1 MKAYIRTRLL
11 LGIILSALLVS
22 GLLGIF
28 IYKQS
33 ADIFIEINQR
43 VQGEVETNIDLPL
56 EIKNRIM
63 NSAMIASILILF
75 FILVFSFFQVNHI
88 LKSLQ
93 ILSEEIDKLQASDYN
108 YTIQFRKK
116 DELGMIA
123 EVLNQMSIRMK
134 QLKEDTNQVSKVKII
149 TQNLKDEKK
158 NFSQYLSNKIKSELN
173 AILINQTPIDSSQEN
188 ITTSEYMNFYL
199 RNLLLNVNDIL
210 EFYQLES
217 PKIQFDKKEFNLTQ
231 LIEIIRR
238 VIFPMAL
245 EKKLEFIIDIDKRIP
260 KQIIGDPSRTF
271 LILMN
276 LLNNSIK
283 FTKEGSIHLFLKL
296 NHIENNYVAID
307 FSIVDTGIGISS
319 DKLNQIFNS
328 NPYLSNGFG
337 LRLSIRILEALGSKI
352 FVESQ
357 IGIGSNFSFTL
368 QFEFKKDEI
377 NQTESEKKFSP
388 PPLSNI
394 KLLLV
399 EDYKLNQIV
408 VEEFL
413 AIWNVEVDIADNG
426 MRAVEMTK
434 NKDYSIILMDLQMPI
449 LDGYEA
455 AKMIRSL
462 PDEKYKSIPI
472 IALTAS
478 AINDTM
484 IKVKEAG
491 MNGYI
496 TKPFRPEELYQV
508 IVENTST
515 KL

>member
-1 MKAYIRTRLL
+1 M
-11 LGIILSALLVS
+11 
-22 GLLGIF
+22 
-28 IYKQS
+28 
-33 ADIFIEINQR
+33 
-43 VQGEVETNIDLPL
+43 
-56 EIKNRIM
+56 
-63 NSAMIASILILF
+63 
-75 FILVFSFFQVNHI
+75 
-88 LKSLQ
+88 
-93 ILSEEIDKLQASDYN
+93 
-108 YTIQFRKK
+108 
-116 DELGMIA
+116 
-123 EVLNQMSIRMK
+123 
-134 QLKEDTNQVSKVKII
+134 
-149 TQNLKDEKK
+149 
-158 NFSQYLSNKIKSELN
+158 
-173 AILINQTPIDSSQEN
+173 
-188 ITTSEYMNFYL
+188 
-199 RNLLLNVNDIL
+199 
-210 EFYQLES
+210 
-217 PKIQFDKKEFNLTQ
+217 
-231 LIEIIRR
+231 
-238 VIFPMAL
+238 
-245 EKKLEFIIDIDKRIP
+245 
-260 KQIIGDPSRTF
+260 
-271 LILMN
+271 
-276 LLNNSIK
+276 
-283 FTKEGSIHLFLKL
+283 
-296 NHIENNYVAID
+296 
-307 FSIVDTGIGISS
+307 DTGIGISS

>member
-43 VQGEVETNIDLPL
+43 VQGEVATNTDLPL

-260 KQIIGDPSRTF
+260 KQVIGDPSRTF

-283 FTKEGSIHLFLKL
+283 FTKE
-296 NHIENNYVAID
+296 
-307 FSIVDTGIGISS
+307 
-319 DKLNQIFNS
+319 
-328 NPYLSNGFG
+328 
-337 LRLSIRILEALGSKI
+337 
-352 FVESQ
+352 
-357 IGIGSNFSFTL
+357 
-368 QFEFKKDEI
+368 
-377 NQTESEKKFSP
+377 
-388 PPLSNI
+388 
-394 KLLLV
+394 
-399 EDYKLNQIV
+399 
-408 VEEFL
+408 
-413 AIWNVEVDIADNG
+413 
-426 MRAVEMTK
+426 
-434 NKDYSIILMDLQMPI
+434 
-449 LDGYEA
+449 
-455 AKMIRSL
+455 
-462 PDEKYKSIPI
+462 
-472 IALTAS
+472 
-478 AINDTM
+478 
-484 IKVKEAG
+484 
-491 MNGYI
+491 
-496 TKPFRPEELYQV
+496 
-508 IVENTST
+508 
-515 KL
+515 